1 MKKKYVKRDKRQS
14 GAKKMSII
22 SFGKPEPILTTGT
35 DYRDIWYDNAA
46 DHFTQPIDRLAL
58 AQLIN
63 LNGQHGGIIHARK
76 NMVLSDYQ
84 DGGLTHDELEAAAF
98 DYLTFG
104 DVAITKIRN
113 GWGDVV
119 ALEPLPGLYL
129 RRRKERDND
138 ANLPGD
144 FVVLQQGQPLVYP
157 QEDIIF
163 IKMYD
168 PQQHIY
174 GLPDYIGGVHSALL
188 NSEAVIFRRRYYHNG
203 AHTGGILYTR
213 DPSMTDEM
221 EEEIEQQL
229 RDSQGIGNFSTI
241 LVNIPGGDGD
251 AIKFIEMGDI
261 SAKDEFANIK
271 NISAQDIL
279 NAHRFPA
286 GLAGI
291 VPQNSAGLGD
301 VEKAEKTYKKSEVAP
316 IQRRFMNAI
325 NNDPE
330 IPSRLHLNF
339 DLSYLNTKGE
349 DAK

>member
-1 MKKKYVKRDKRQS
+1 M
-14 GAKKMSII
+14 
-22 SFGKPEPILTTGT
+22 
-35 DYRDIWYDNAA
+35 
-46 DHFTQPIDRLAL
+46 
-58 AQLIN
+58 
-63 LNGQHGGIIHARK
+63 
-76 NMVLSDYQ
+76 
-84 DGGLTHDELEAAAF
+84 F

-104 DVAITKIRN
+104 DIAVAKVRN
-113 GWGDVV
+113 GWGDVIG
-119 ALEPLPGLYL
+119 LQPLPGLYL
-129 RRRKERDND
+129 RRRKEKEN
-138 ANLPGD
+138 AETVPGD
-144 FVVLQQGQPLVYP
+144 YVVLQEGEPLAFP
-157 QEDIIF
+157 PDDIIF

-229 RDSQGIGNFSTI
+229 RDSKGIGNFSTI

-261 SAKDEFANIK
+261 SAKDEFASVK

-291 VPQNSAGLGD
+291 VPQNTAGLGD
-301 VEKAEKTYKKSEVAP
+301 PEKVERTYKKNEVLP
-316 IQRRFMNAI
+316 IQRRLAMAI
-325 NNDPE
+325 NSDPE
-330 IPSRLHLNF
+330 IPRHLHLNF
-339 DLSYLNTKGE
+339 AMETTEKG
-349 DAK
+349 AA